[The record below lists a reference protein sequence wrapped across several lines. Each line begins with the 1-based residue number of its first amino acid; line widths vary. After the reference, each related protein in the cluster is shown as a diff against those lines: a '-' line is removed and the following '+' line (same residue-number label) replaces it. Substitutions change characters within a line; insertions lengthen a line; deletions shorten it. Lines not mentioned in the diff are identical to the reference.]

1 MGYQRNQAAYTLLK
15 VQRFYRWE
23 VSVVSCKIR
32 NDLKRNCRWT
42 LFFAALLAAGFFF
55 FTDTGA
61 TVETQSQPFKSVQK
75 RLVADGFEPLKVKQL
90 YSRPQ
95 VSFEAD
101 GVILLFTYKEA
112 RVNYGQFTNKWSI
125 RKANQYLQNNKAD
138 LTRIE
143 NEYGVDKKVIT
154 AILLVETGL
163 GASVGTRS
171 ALNTLST
178 MAALKDPAV
187 RNKLWDLIPESKKIS
202 RKKFEKKA
210 ASRSSW
216 AYKELKA
223 FLEYT
228 SREGFDPVAIPGSFA
243 GAVGIAQFMP
253 TSILAYGKDGN
264 DDGMVDMLNH
274 ADSMASIANFLKSH
288 GWRQGQSR
296 KKAEKIIYHYN
307 HSSYYV
313 NTILKISSKLK
324 A

>member
-1 MGYQRNQAAYTLLK
+1 MWNRFKQRSK
-15 VQRFYRWE
+15 
-23 VSVVSCKIR
+23 
-32 NDLKRNCRWT
+32 WT
-42 LFFAALLAAGFFF
+42 LFTAGLLAAGFFF
-55 FTDTGA
+55 FTDSSA
-61 TVETQSQPFKSVQK
+61 TVETRTHPFTSVQK
-75 RLVADGFEPLKVKQL
+75 RLIADGFEPLEIKQI

-125 RKANQYLQNNKAD
+125 RKANQYLQENQSD

-143 NEYGVDKKVIT
+143 KEYGVDKKVIT

-171 ALNTLST
+171 TLNTLST
-178 MAALKDPAV
+178 MAALKDPNV
-187 RNKLWDLIPESKKIS
+187 RNKLWDLIPNSKKIS

-210 ASRSSW
+210 ASRSNW
-216 AYKELKA
+216 AYNELKA

-228 SREGFDPVAIPGSFA
+228 SREGFDPVSIPGSFA

-253 TSILAYGKDGN
+253 TNILAYGKDGN
-264 DDGMVDMLNH
+264 NDGLVDMLNH

-288 GWRQGQSR
+288 GWRPGQSR

-313 NTILKISSKLK
+313 KTILEISSLLK

>member
-1 MGYQRNQAAYTLLK
+1 VVFRMRNGFNRYTK
-15 VQRFYRWE
+15 W
-23 VSVVSCKIR
+23 I
-32 NDLKRNCRWT
+32 
-42 LFFAALLAAGFFF
+42 FFTAGLLAAGFFF
-55 FTDTGA
+55 FDETGA
-61 TVETQSQPFKSVQK
+61 TVETENQPFASVQK
-75 RLVADGFEPLKVKQL
+75 RLIADGFEPLKIKQL

-112 RVNYGQFTNKWSI
+112 HLDYGQFTNQWSI
-125 RKANQYLQNNKAD
+125 RKANQYLQENKTD

-143 NEYGVDKKVIT
+143 KEYGVDKEIIT

-171 ALNTLST
+171 TLNTLST
-178 MAALKDPAV
+178 LAALKDPMV

-202 RKKFEKKA
+202 RKRFEKRA
-210 ASRSSW
+210 SSRSNW

-228 SREGFDPVAIPGSFA
+228 SREGFDPALIPGSFA
-243 GAVGIAQFMP
+243 GAVGVAQFMP
-253 TSILAYGKDGN
+253 TNILAYGKDGN
-264 DDGMVDMLNH
+264 NDGTVDMLNH
-274 ADSMASIANFLKSH
+274 AYSMASIANFLKSH
-288 GWRQGQSR
+288 GWRPGQGR

-313 NTILKISSKLK
+313 DTILTISSRLK
-324 A
+324 T

>member
-1 MGYQRNQAAYTLLK
+1 MLSRLRI
-15 VQRFYRWE
+15 RFQQNF
-23 VSVVSCKIR
+23 K
-32 NDLKRNCRWT
+32 WT
-42 LFFAALLAAGFFF
+42 PFTAGLLAAGLFF
-55 FTDTGA
+55 FTDSGA
-61 TVETQSQPFKSVQK
+61 TVETQSHPFTSVQK
-75 RLVADGFEPLKVKQL
+75 RLIADGFEPLEIKQI

-125 RKANQYLQNNKAD
+125 RKANQYLQENQSD

-143 NEYGVDKKVIT
+143 KEYGVDKKIIT

-171 ALNTLST
+171 TLNTLST
-178 MAALKDPAV
+178 MAALKDPTV
-187 RNKLWDLIPESKKIS
+187 RSKLWDLIPDSKKIS

-210 ASRSSW
+210 ASRSNW

-228 SREGFDPVAIPGSFA
+228 GREGFDPVSIPGSFA

-253 TSILAYGKDGN
+253 TNILAYGKDGN
-264 DDGMVDMLNH
+264 NDGMVDMLNH

-288 GWRQGQSR
+288 GWRPGQSR

-313 NTILKISSKLK
+313 NTILKISSLLI